1 MSRNIIQL
9 HDCPPPRIQNQTT
22 DGKVIITEYRQSI
35 CSFFIKNNRLLEVHK
50 QNATSKIGNIY
61 IAKVKN
67 VVKNIDACFVE
78 IAEKEICFLPL
89 KDALQPIMLNRPYDG
104 RILQG
109 DELVVQIT
117 KDALKTKQAG
127 VTCHISLTDE
137 YFVFSL
143 GNTTLGISS
152 KLSQPNKGHIRQL
165 LTAHNYIDS
174 NGQVIQKITS
184 PSYGLVI
191 RTDALKLLDE
201 GEETFLKELQ
211 LRQETFLHF
220 IESVIHKSCFSCVQ
234 TRKMPYKEL
243 LDNYSKTD
251 YQEVVTDLN
260 EAYTSLQSFS
270 KPVRLYSDSSYSLI
284 KLYSLETK
292 MQEALQKTVWLKS
305 GAYLVIEQTECLNTI
320 DVNSGKM
327 IKNASTRDTAW
338 QINVEAA
345 TEAALQIRLRNL
357 SGIIIIDFIN
367 MEDKTL
373 EEKLLQHVRGL
384 VASDPIATHV
394 VDITPLGL
402 MEITRKKVNKSL
414 SEQF

>member
-1 MSRNIIQL
+1 MSRKIMQL
-9 HDCPPPRIQNQTT
+9 HDCPSEKLQTKTT
-22 DGKVIITEYRQSI
+22 DGKVIITEYKQSI
-35 CSFFIKNNRLLEVHK
+35 CSFLIKNNRLLEVHK
-50 QNATSKIGNIY
+50 QNTTSKIGNIY

-78 IAEKEICFLPL
+78 IADKEICYLPL
-89 KDALQPIMLNRPYDG
+89 KEALQPIMVNRPYDG

-152 KLSQPNKGHIRQL
+152 KLSKTYKERIRQI
-165 LTAHNYIDS
+165 LTAHNYVDS
-174 NGQVIQKITS
+174 DSQVLQKINS

-191 RTDALKLLDE
+191 RTEALTLLE
-201 GEETFLKELQ
+201 KGEEEFLKELQ
-211 LRQETFLHF
+211 LRQEAFLHF
-220 IESVIHKSCFSCVQ
+220 MDSVIYKKCFSCVQ
-234 TRKMPYKEL
+234 IRKILYKEL

-251 YQEVVTDLN
+251 YQEVITDLN
-260 EAYTSLQSFS
+260 EAYTSLQSLS
-270 KPVRLYSDSSYSLI
+270 KPVRLYSDSSYNLI

-327 IKNASTRDTAW
+327 IKNSSTQDTAW
-338 QINVEAA
+338 QINEEAA
-345 TEAALQIRLRNL
+345 VEAALQIRLRNL

-373 EEKLLQHVRGL
+373 EEKLLQQVKEL
-384 VASDPIATHV
+384 VTSDPIPTHV

-402 MEITRKKVNKSL
+402 MEITRKKVNKSI
-414 SEQF
+414 SELF